1 MKVDAIVFCV
11 SKERKVG
18 IYIVFDMNKLGGYGR
33 KNGGVGMCIIHV
45 KKIIIN
51 V

>member
-33 KNGGVGMCIIHV
+33 KNGGVG
-45 KKIIIN
+45 N
-51 V
+51 VYNPC